1 MAIAP
6 VLLTVTGIGWLV
18 LEVNLRLRDSARGQ
32 GGTGR
37 DRGTRALN
45 FGLFVVAVALA
56 DVLSFA
62 IGKHSPLWIPGAGND
77 GWPIVVGLVVIWLGL
92 AVRVWAIVA
101 LGRSFRTTVEVD
113 AGQAVVSHGPYRWV
127 RHPSYT
133 GLLLIAAGFGLA
145 FGNWPGLAICV
156 LLPGAAMLRRIQVEE
171 SELTHVLGDPYLS
184 YRERTK
190 RLIPGLW

>member
-6 VLLTVTGIGWLV
+6 VLLSVTGMAWLA
-18 LEVNLRLRDSARGQ
+18 LEVSLRLRDRARGK

-45 FGLFVVAVALA
+45 FGLFVVAVAVA
-56 DVLSFA
+56 EVLSFV

-77 GWPIVVGLVVIWLGL
+77 GWPIAAGLVIIWLGL
-92 AVRVWAIVA
+92 AVRVWAVVV

-127 RHPSYT
+127 RHPSYA

-156 LLPGAAMLRRIQVEE
+156 LLPLAATLRRVQVEE
-171 SELTHVLGDPYLS
+171 YELTRVLGDPYLA
-184 YRERTK
+184 YRDRTK

>member
-6 VLLTVTGIGWLV
+6 VLLTVTGIAWLV
-18 LEVNLRLRDSARGQ
+18 LEVSLRLRDSARGK
-32 GGTGR
+32 GDTGR

-45 FGLFVVAVALA
+45 FGLYLVAYAVA
-56 DVLSFA
+56 DVLSFV
-62 IGKHSPLWIPGAGND
+62 IGKHSPLRIPGAGNE
-77 GWPIVVGLVVIWLGL
+77 GWPIATGLVIIWLGL
-92 AVRVWAIVA
+92 AVRVWAIVV

-133 GLLLIAAGFGLA
+133 GLLLITAGFGLA
-145 FGNWPGLAICV
+145 FSNWPGLAICV
-156 LLPGAAMLRRIQVEE
+156 LLPAAAMLRRIQVEE
-171 SELTHVLGDPYLS
+171 SELTRVLGDPYLT
-184 YRERTK
+184 YRDRTK